1 MFRLFYMIYAA
12 LIFLV
17 VMLLIFPLCILAA
30 FLGRIKGG
38 NIIYA
43 LCTFWADIW
52 FAMIGIRVRKSYIT
66 PFDGNKKYILIA
78 NHISYLDI
86 PVMVKVFRKPMRAL
100 GKMEMGK
107 LPVFGFI
114 YKRAIVTVDRK
125 SAEGR
130 ARSIRILR
138 SVINKGISIF
148 VFPEGTFNETNRPLK
163 DFYNGAF
170 KLALE
175 TNTPIRP
182 VLFLDTYDR
191 MPYSRRLSLNPGKCR
206 VVFLDE
212 VPVEGWPVKDH
223 ERLKQ
228 QVYSLMEEKLLEYQ
242 VTWVKHPD
250 KARNA

>member
-1 MFRLFYMIYAA
+1 MLRLLYTIYAA
-12 LIFLV
+12 LVFLV
-17 VMLLIFPLCILAA
+17 IMLLIFPLCILAA

-38 NIIYA
+38 NVIYL
-43 LCTFWADIW
+43 LCTVWADIW
-52 FAMIGIRVRKSYIT
+52 FALTGIRVQKSFT
-66 PFDGNKKYILIA
+66 APFDKEKKYILIA

-100 GKMEMGK
+100 GKVEMGK
-107 LPVFGFI
+107 IPVFGFI

-148 VFPEGTFNETNRPLK
+148 VFPEGTFNETRRPLK

-175 TNTPIRP
+175 TQTPIRP

-191 MPYSRRLSLNPGKCR
+191 MPYTKRLSLNPGKCR

-212 VPVEGWPVKDH
+212 VPVAGWGVRDH
-223 ERLKQ
+223 EKLKQ
-228 QVYSLMEEKLLEYQ
+228 TVFALMEQKLMEYN
-242 VTWVKHPD
+242 VSWIRPESPE
-250 KARNA
+250 N

>member
-1 MFRLFYMIYAA
+1 MFRFIYTIYAA
-12 LIFLV
+12 VVFLV
-17 VMLLIFPLCILAA
+17 IMLLIFPLCVIAA
-30 FLGRIKGG
+30 FFGRIRGG
-38 NIIYA
+38 NIIYG
-43 LCTFWADIW
+43 LCTVWADLW
-52 FAMIGIRVRKSYIT
+52 FALTGIWVRKTYTT
-66 PFDGNKKYILIA
+66 PFDRNKKYILVS

-100 GKMEMGK
+100 GKAEMGK

-114 YKRAIVTVDRK
+114 YKRAIVTVDRR

-130 ARSIRILR
+130 AKSIRILR

-148 VFPEGTFNETNRPLK
+148 VFPEGTFNETGRPLK

-175 TNTPIRP
+175 TRTPVRP

-191 MPYSRRLSLNPGKCR
+191 MPYTRRFSLNPGRCR

-212 VPVEGWPVKDH
+212 VPVEGWTVKDH
-223 ERLKQ
+223 EQLKQ
-228 QVYSLMEEKLLEYQ
+228 KVFSLMEQKLIEYN
-242 VTWVKHPD
+242 VTWAKQ
-250 KARNA
+250 